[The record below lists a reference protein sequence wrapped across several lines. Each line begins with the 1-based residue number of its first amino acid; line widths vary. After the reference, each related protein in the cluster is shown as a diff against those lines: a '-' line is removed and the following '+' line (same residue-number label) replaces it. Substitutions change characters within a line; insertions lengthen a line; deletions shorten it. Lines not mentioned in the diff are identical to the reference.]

1 MHEFLEGL
9 LHIRDVDQIWILLGL
24 IGVDVG
30 LTWLLRKKY
39 YEAADLACSVVM
51 ALLYA
56 ATIALSAATVLA
68 ALYWLHQFA
77 LFDIDWTGSA
87 WLILAAFVFIDFLFY
102 WYHRAIHEVRFGW
115 AAHVNHHSSQ
125 YFNVGTA
132 LRASFVEA
140 WLEPL
145 LFIPVVL
152 AGVDPVMAIALLSI
166 NHLYQ
171 YWLHTRHIGRLGP
184 IEWVMNTPSHHRVHH
199 GSNLRYCDR
208 NYAGTFIVWDRLFGT
223 FQVEEEEPVYGIRH
237 QLETR
242 NPAKAIFHEWVAI
255 VRDLGKA
262 RSLRDAMGYLFA
274 PPGWSPEGWHD
285 TTRAMQAEMKRQQLA
300 AKAVG

>member
-1 MHEFLEGL
+1 MHAFLEGL
-9 LHIRDVDQIWILLGL
+9 LQIRDVDQIWILLGL

-30 LTWLLRKKY
+30 LTWVLRKKY
-39 YEAADLACSVVM
+39 YEMADSACSVVM

-56 ATIALSAATVLA
+56 AIIALSAATVLA
-68 ALYWLHQFA
+68 ALYWLRQFA
-77 LFDIDWTGSA
+77 FFDIDWTSSVT
-87 WLILAAFVFIDFLFY
+87 LILAAYVTIDFLFY

-145 LFIPVVL
+145 LFIPAVFI
-152 AGVDPVMAIALLSI
+152 GIDPVMAIAFLSI

-171 YWLHTRHIGRLGP
+171 YWLHTRHIGKLGP

-199 GSNLRYCDR
+199 GSNLRYCDK

-223 FQVEEEEPVYGIRH
+223 FEKEVEEPVFGIRY

-242 NPAKAIFHEWVAI
+242 NPAKAIFHEWIAI
-255 VRDLGKA
+255 ARDLRKA
-262 RSLRDAMGYLFA
+262 RSLREAMGYLFA
-274 PPGWSPEGWHD
+274 APGWAPDGKGE
-285 TTRAMQAEMKRQQLA
+285 TTRALQAEMKREQLA
-300 AKAVG
+300 AKAAA

>member
-30 LTWLLRKKY
+30 LTWVLRKKY
-39 YEAADLACSVVM
+39 YEAADSACSVAM
-51 ALLYA
+51 GLAYA
-56 ATIALSAATVLA
+56 ATIAISAGTVLA
-68 ALYWLHQFA
+68 ALYWLRQYAF
-77 LFDIDWTGSA
+77 FDIDWADSA
-87 WLILAAFVFIDFLFY
+87 LLILAAFVIIDFLFY
-102 WYHRAIHEVRFGW
+102 WYHRAIHEIRFGW

-132 LRASFVEA
+132 LRSSFVEA

-145 LFIPVVL
+145 LFIPVIL
-152 AGVDPVMAIALLSI
+152 IGIDPVMAIALLSI

-171 YWLHTRHIGRLGP
+171 YWLHTRHIGKLGP
-184 IEWVMNTPSHHRVHH
+184 VEWILNTPSHHRVHH
-199 GSNLRYCDR
+199 GSNLQYCDK

-223 FQVEEEEPVYGIRH
+223 FEEEQEEPVYGIRY

-242 NPAKAIFHEWVAI
+242 NPVKATFHEWAGI
-255 VRDLGKA
+255 AKDLKKA
-262 RSLRDAMGYLFA
+262 RSLREAMGYLFA
-274 PPGWSPEGWHD
+274 APGWAPDGKGE
-285 TTRAMQAEMKRQQLA
+285 TTRALQAEMKRERMA
-300 AKAVG
+300 AKVAS

>member
-1 MHEFLEGL
+1 MYEFLEGL

-30 LTWLLRKKY
+30 LTWILRKKY
-39 YEAADLACSVVM
+39 YEMADSACSIAM

-68 ALYWLHQFA
+68 ALYWVHQFA
-77 LFDIDWTGSA
+77 FLDIDWTSSVA
-87 WLILAAFVFIDFLFY
+87 LILAAYVIIDFLFY

-145 LFIPVVL
+145 LFIPAVL
-152 AGVDPVMAIALLSI
+152 IGIDPVMAIALLSI

-171 YWLHTRHIGRLGP
+171 YWLHTRHIGKLGP
-184 IEWVMNTPSHHRVHH
+184 VEWVMNTPSHHRVHH
-199 GSNLRYCDR
+199 GSNLQYCDK

-223 FQVEEEEPVYGIRH
+223 FEKEIEEPVFGIRY

-242 NPAKAIFHEWVAI
+242 NPAKATFHEWVAI
-255 VRDLGKA
+255 VSDLRKA
-262 RSLRDAMGYLFA
+262 RSFREAMGYLFA
-274 PPGWSPEGWHD
+274 APGWAPDGNGD
-285 TTRAMQAEMKRQQLA
+285 TTRALQAEMKREQLA
-300 AKAVG
+300 GKVTG